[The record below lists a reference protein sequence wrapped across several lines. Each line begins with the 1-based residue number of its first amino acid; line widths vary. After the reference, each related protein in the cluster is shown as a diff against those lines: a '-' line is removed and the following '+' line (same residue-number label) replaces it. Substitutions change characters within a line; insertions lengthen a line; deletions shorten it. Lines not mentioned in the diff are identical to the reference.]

1 MKGDFPLQFLDS
13 RVSQRAQ
20 PSLIGSASH
29 PPAPT
34 AALLLTNKVCVLS
47 AIAHCMHEPVGPA
60 PVMTAVPSVLGS
72 APVSSHAPL
81 LARPTVRLRPPPL
94 LLHPSTLVDSCVYSR
109 FVLFQPPPP
118 HASLPW
124 GSVDIMG
131 ACMISSHV
139 DSASSSVLNP
149 VARAPKPS

>member
-72 APVSSHAPL
+72 APVLPRTAAGQTDGQAWAAP
-81 LARPTVRLRPPPL
+81 
-94 LLHPSTLVDSCVYSR
+94 PS
-109 FVLFQPPPP
+109 FVV
-118 HASLPW
+118 ASLDT
-124 GSVDIMG
+124 SRQLRV
-131 ACMISSHV
+131 
-139 DSASSSVLNP
+139 
-149 VARAPKPS
+149 